1 MQRKRLWLQLRL
13 PPPKSPVI
21 ALLYIALKCLAY
33 TGWCLVGTRTL
44 CLEHSGAWALPLGLI
59 RSLMGLFFGV
69 LIYVSSS
76 YIYTN
81 VFPNSAWRDVLT
93 YVMTYVPVRWVEW
106 SIIGVLI
113 APKTSP
119 LKQLIIG
126 VGAAT
131 RWWRLGGVV
140 VSFAAD
146 LPLILALG
154 GILPVGRFM
163 C

>member
-1 MQRKRLWLQLRL
+1 M
-13 PPPKSPVI
+13 I
-21 ALLYIALKCLAY
+21 ALLYVALKYLAY

-44 CLEHSGAWALPLGLI
+44 SSDHSDTWALLFGLI

-81 VFPNSAWRDVLT
+81 LFPNSAWRDVLT
-93 YVMTYVPVRWVEW
+93 YLMTYAPVRWVEW

-113 APKTSP
+113 APKPSP
-119 LKQLIIG
+119 LKQFLIG

-131 RWWRLGGVV
+131 RWWRLGGVA
-140 VSFAAD
+140 VSFAVD